1 MGADHEKQGGYDT
14 QTISPWYYK
23 FGINFWRLISH
34 RYRMSSTLDPVD
46 MILMSEHTWK
56 SFNAMH
62 FIILLLRYCLGWTCK
77 LIFLKTIRKIEIKTK
92 KSVLLHAL
100 WLVVYF
106 FFFDFSIT
114 KACFIV
120 IRPYWYCIGQIEASS
135 FPPGH
140 LTFLKI
146 IVQIPPYPGQNAVQM
161 PHSRVHSGDQ
171 MPPPRGHFT
180 GTKMTEGR
188 QKRLQLSNKIFINTA
203 NNSHSI

>member
-62 FIILLLRYCLGWTCK
+62 YIILLLRYCLGWTCK

-100 WLVVYF
+100 WLVVYYF
-106 FFFDFSIT
+106 FFGFSIT

-135 FPPGH
+135 FPPEH

-146 IVQIPPYPGQNAVQM
+146 IVQIPPYPGQNAVQIPTLGSIQVIKY
-161 PHSRVHSGDQ
+161 PHPGDISQ
-171 MPPPRGHFT
+171 APKWQKDGRNAFSCR
-180 GTKMTEGR
+180 TKS
-188 QKRLQLSNKIFINTA
+188 L
-203 NNSHSI
+203 

>member
-100 WLVVYF
+100 WLVVYY

-120 IRPYWYCIGQIEASS
+120 IRPYWYCIGQIETSS
-135 FPPGH
+135 SPHPRAFDFFENYCSNSPLPPT
-140 LTFLKI
+140 LAK
-146 IVQIPPYPGQNAVQM
+146 M
-161 PHSRVHSGDQ
+161 PFKCPHYGPFR
-171 MPPPRGHFT
+171 
-180 GTKMTEGR
+180 
-188 QKRLQLSNKIFINTA
+188 
-203 NNSHSI
+203 